1 MDKDPKQAAK
11 LTPADK
17 KWYIIKVQSNRE
29 DTVAERLR
37 KQAQIAGLEE
47 WFGQILVPYEKV
59 TELSHGKKRVKR
71 VVKRKLYPGYILVE
85 MVITDETWFLCRELP
100 GIGDFAGAA
109 GKAIPM
115 EQSEIDAIL
124 AHEKEQNVENPGLV
138 IPFAIGDHVKIKD
151 GTFVNQEGEVDKID
165 TKKGLVT
172 VLINTF
178 GRTTPFE
185 IDYLQIEKI

>member
-1 MDKDPKQAAK
+1 MDIAKKQLDIPYK
-11 LTPADK
+11 IYYEK
-17 KWYIIKVQSNRE
+17 KYYKRTRPQQ
-29 DTVAERLR
+29 ERLANKYLR
-37 KQAQIAGLEE
+37 KQAQIAGLGE

-59 TELSHGKKRVKR
+59 TELYHGKKR

-115 EQSEIDAIL
+115 QQSEVDAIL
-124 AHEKEQNVENPGLV
+124 AREKEQAVETPGLV
-138 IPFAIGDHVKIKD
+138 IPFAIGDRVKVKD
-151 GTFVNQEGEVDKID
+151 GMFVNQEGEVDKID

-172 VLINTF
+172 VLINTM
-178 GRTTPFE
+178 GRTMPFE
-185 IDYLQIEKI
+185 IEYLQIEKI

>member
-1 MDKDPKQAAK
+1 MDKEPKKAPQ

-29 DTVAERLR
+29 DTIAERLR
-37 KQAQIAGLEE
+37 KQAQIAGLGE

-59 TELSHGKKRVKR
+59 TELYHGKKR

-115 EQSEIDAIL
+115 EQREIDAIL
-124 AHEKEQNVENPGLV
+124 AHEKEQTVENPGLV
-138 IPFAIGDHVKIKD
+138 IPFAIGDRVKVKD
-151 GTFVNQEGEVDKID
+151 GMFANQEGEVDKID

-172 VLINTF
+172 VLINTM
-178 GRTTPFE
+178 GRTMPFE
-185 IDYLQIEKI
+185 IEYLQIEKI